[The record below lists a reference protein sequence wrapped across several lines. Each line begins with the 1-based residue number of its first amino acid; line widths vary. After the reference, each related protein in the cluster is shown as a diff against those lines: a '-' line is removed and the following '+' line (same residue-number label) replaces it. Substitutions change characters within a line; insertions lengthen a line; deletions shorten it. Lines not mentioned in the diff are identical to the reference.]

1 MSQTRAYVS
10 PLRRD
15 QAQATRERILDAVAA
30 ELEERGGLDGVSN
43 RLIAERA
50 GVTEITVY
58 RHFASRDAL
67 LAAMWTRINA
77 ERGVRG
83 GFPDHIDE
91 VEDRVTALYTS
102 FDTTPAHIL
111 ATITTPQGREM
122 RASQDEARRTAWLAA
137 VKADLPDLSDIDS
150 ARVAGIL
157 QLLNSAYA
165 WLSLREQ
172 WRMDGAEA
180 ATAARWAA
188 RTLINDLKTR
198 GATPLDAPLDPTPS
212 RRKP

>member
-1 MSQTRAYVS
+1 MTETRSYTS

-15 QAQATRERILDAVAA
+15 QAQATRDRILDAVAA

-58 RHFASRDAL
+58 RHFPNRDLL
-67 LAAMWTRINA
+67 LAAMWTRLNA

-83 GFPDHIDE
+83 GFPDRIDE
-91 VEDRVTALYTS
+91 VEDRLTALFTS
-102 FDTTPAHIL
+102 FDATPAHIL
-111 ATITTPQGREM
+111 ATVTTPQGREM
-122 RASQDEARRTAWLAA
+122 RASQDEARRTAWLSTLEIAFP
-137 VKADLPDLSDIDS
+137 DLPGADR
-150 ARVAGIL
+150 ARAAGVL

-172 WRMDGAEA
+172 WGMDGAEA
-180 ATAARWAA
+180 ATAVRWAV
-188 RTLINDLKTR
+188 RTLTNDLKTR
-198 GATPLDAPLDPTPS
+198 GGAPLDASPAHREP
-212 RRKP
+212 